1 MTYQIYPNYTKWHLH
16 ISIEWLHDL
25 LEKVPPMN
33 EKSSSLD
40 NRCKTDKFH
49 VHKTTDIIQ
58 IMTDHEGNR
67 KIYLARG
74 IQEGLETVDYCPRRS
89 RG

>member
-1 MTYQIYPNYTKWHLH
+1 MVLFTLKLHVVTKTHVPSRPSVLGV
-16 ISIEWLHDL
+16 HDFL
-25 LEKVPPMN
+25 GHN
-33 EKSSSLD
+33 
-40 NRCKTDKFH
+40 KFSREIAI
-49 VHKTTDIIQ
+49 VTIINIIQ

-74 IQEGLETVDYCPRRS
+74 IQEGLQSVDYCPRRI